1 MSPYMWE
8 FQRWVR
14 GYLMR
19 SHNRQARAY
28 TRPLSS
34 STRLL
39 LSLKSTET
47 THSVPQTVL
56 TQAEQW
62 TSVRPCRQRMTFRN
76 KLWVMLT
83 MLVLQIAAHAYMT
96 FEVGTDG

>member
-19 SHNRQARAY
+19 SHN
-28 TRPLSS
+28 
-34 STRLL
+34 
-39 LSLKSTET
+39 
-47 THSVPQTVL
+47 
-56 TQAEQW
+56 
-62 TSVRPCRQRMTFRN
+62 RQRMTFRN